1 MQISSALKNGI
12 LVLSLEGRLDSLGAL
27 DLGEYLKQHLKETD
41 RTAVFDME
49 GVPYMSS
56 AGIRVIISAEK
67 TLKGRNGRLHL
78 SGVQPYPLSV
88 LEMTGFSTLLSL
100 HRTCRDAVL
109 AAQATADRAGC
120 TGDAAST
127 VSYHLKGA
135 EFLVTRRGTDKGVL
149 EITGINPCGP
159 GGDRD
164 EGMAIIVS
172 ALPGACSMGWGAPG
186 QQTGQSTIPMGDFLS
201 LGPVATWLSPDS
213 HDTVDYLILDKK
225 QASIPVTASFLIAQP
240 GAHQFLVSMQ
250 SEESN
255 GITFSDLLDAL
266 QEIARRSEPGYEGI
280 LSLSFSGESPA
291 LHVLDQV
298 KPPEIAANSGS
309 VFLAGCAVVLDPSFR
324 SGHWGDA
331 IQKILVHEKPSHAGN
346 HSRIIGLV
354 FPATSREESEIPSER
369 VSRELLSGTPVVL
382 RHLSADT
389 IIRKAT
395 ILLAI
400 ISEIRQNTGT
410 EIIIDGEV
418 GGWNPDYERIVQNIH
433 HECAEVHLHPLSGGF
448 SGSLVFRD
456 DACDRQGRREMPF
469 VLKLDRWE
477 NIRAEIEGYE
487 GHVKRY
493 IQNNA
498 TQIIETCRSGDY
510 GGILY
515 TFVGIQGLESRISS
529 LEEYYLTRPTDEVQK
544 VFDTLFRKVLRTWY
558 GQPRLRDLPLYRIYS
573 GVFNYDAV
581 KEWARSRYG
590 ISPDEEYLALPY
602 GMGRSYNPLYFMDHV
617 LPGRLSSHWNV
628 YEGSVHG
635 DLNMKNVLMD
645 DEKNMWLIDFAM
657 TGHSHIL
664 KDIAKLECV
673 LKFEMIPV
681 VSKDRLLSLASLEQG
696 FLTSA
701 RFGDI
706 PKIPEEITDPDVLKA
721 FSVIQQLRKYADTLT
736 LLDEDI
742 RQYYLALLYYT
753 LCVPAY
759 VSVNEYMKEFAWIS
773 SSLLCNALK

>member
-1 MQISSALKNGI
+1 MQISSVLKDGI
-12 LVLSLEGRLDSLGAL
+12 LVLSLVGRLDSLGAL

-56 AGIRVIISAEK
+56 AGIRTIISAEK
-67 TLKGRNGRLHL
+67 MLKGRNGRLHL
-78 SGVQPYPLSV
+78 SRVQPYPLSV

-100 HRTCRDAVL
+100 HPRCEDAVL
-109 AAQATADRAGC
+109 AARATADRAGH
-120 TGDAAST
+120 TGDASP
-127 VSYHLKGA
+127 VSYTLKGA
-135 EFLVTRRGTDKGVL
+135 DFVVTRTGTDKGVL
-149 EITGINPCGP
+149 EITGIHPKGP
-159 GGDRD
+159 GRDRD

-186 QQTGQSTIPMGDFLS
+186 QQTDQSTIPMGDFLS
-201 LGPVATWLSPDS
+201 LGPVAAWLSPES
-213 HDTVDYLILDKK
+213 HDTVDYLIIDKK
-225 QASIPVTASFLIAQP
+225 QASIPVTASFLITQP
-240 GAHQFLVSMQ
+240 GSHHFLVSLQ
-250 SEESN
+250 SGDSG
-255 GITFSDLLDAL
+255 GITFSDLLDSL
-266 QEIARRSEPGYEGI
+266 KEIARRSEPGYKGI
-280 LSLSFSGESPA
+280 LSLSFCAESPA
-291 LHVLDQV
+291 LHVLDQI
-298 KPPEIAANSGS
+298 KSPECAAGSGD
-309 VFLAGCAVVLDPSFR
+309 VVVVGCAIVLDFSFR
-324 SGHWGDA
+324 SGHWNDV
-331 IQKILVHEKPSHAGN
+331 IQRTLVHEKPSPDAN
-346 HSRIIGLV
+346 LPRIIGLV
-354 FPATSREESEIPSER
+354 FPATSRDGSKIPSER

-389 IIRKAT
+389 IIRNAT

-400 ISEIRQNTGT
+400 ISDIRQNTGT
-410 EIIIDGEV
+410 EIVLDGKV
-418 GGWNPDYERIVQNIH
+418 RGWNPDYEHIVQSVH
-433 HECAEVHLHPLSGGF
+433 HECGEVHLHPISGGF

-456 DACDRQGRREMPF
+456 DAYDRQGRREMPF

-515 TFVGIQGLESRISS
+515 TFVGIQGLQGRISS
-529 LEEYYLTRPTDEVQK
+529 LEEYYLTHSTEEVQE

-558 GQPRLRDLPLYRIYS
+558 GQPRLRDLPLYRIYA

-590 ISPDEEYLALPY
+590 ISPDEEYLTLPY
-602 GMGRSYNPLYFMDHV
+602 GLGRSYNPLYFMDRV
-617 LPGRLSSHWNV
+617 LPERLSSNWNV

-645 DEKNMWLIDFAM
+645 EEKNMWLIDFAM

-673 LKFEMIPV
+673 LKFEMIPIQSEDMLV
-681 VSKDRLLSLASLEQG
+681 SLAAIEQR
-696 FLTSA
+696 FLKPLI
-701 RFGDI
+701 FGDI
-706 PKIPEEITDPDVLKA
+706 PKIPEDITDPDVKKT
-721 FSVIQQLRKYADTLT
+721 FSVILQLRKYADTIT

-753 LCVPAY
+753 LCVPGY